1 MNPNRIKMKKL
12 RKKINY
18 EACMRFPSTQPFFMM
33 SREGFGEGVEY
44 GYNLAIENV
53 VWQKEC

>member
-1 MNPNRIKMKKL
+1 
-12 RKKINY
+12 
-18 EACMRFPSTQPFFMM
+18 MRFPSTQPFFMM